1 MSSRLAGLYV
11 AVACLLFASPLLR
24 AEGEGEGGK
33 GAGAGEHKKGD
44 RPGPMG
50 GGMIKFVLDH
60 AEDLKLTEEQKTK
73 IQDLLKNAKAPGKP
87 DGAKPGEGGAPPAE
101 EKRPNPRAELEKIL
115 AKEQLDK
122 LKELQK
128 AAHDKKEGGPRKDGE
143 KKEGEK
149 KEGEKKGDP
158 NGGGMEK

>member
-44 RPGPMG
+44 RPMG
-50 GGMIKFVLDH
+50 GGVIKFALDH
-60 AEDLKLTEEQKTK
+60 AEDLKLTDEQKTK
-73 IQDLLKNAKAPGKP
+73 LQDLMKNAKAPGKP

-115 AKEQLDK
+115 AKEQVDK

-128 AAHDKKEGGPRKDGE
+128 AAHDKGPRKEGE

-149 KEGEKKGDP
+149 KEGEKKGDA
-158 NGGGMEK
+158 GGMEK